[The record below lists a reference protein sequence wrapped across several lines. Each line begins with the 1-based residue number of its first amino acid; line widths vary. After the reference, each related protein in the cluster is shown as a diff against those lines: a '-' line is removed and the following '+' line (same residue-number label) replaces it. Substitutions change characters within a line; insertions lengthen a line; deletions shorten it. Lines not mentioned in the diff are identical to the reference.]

1 MIRGV
6 DNLGIESTCTWAN
19 PRDTWSKD
27 ERNTTKPSL
36 SESKPTLFLSRSA
49 PTCRR
54 ESPKHTLKELVTG
67 PRPHEY
73 LDVKDL
79 PASWDWR
86 NINGTNFVSWS
97 RNQHIPTYCGS
108 CWAHGP
114 TSSIAD
120 RINIVRKR
128 AWPDMT
134 LSPQVIVNCQAG
146 GSCNGGNP
154 GEVYVFA
161 HKNGIPE

>member
-1 MIRGV
+1 MI
-6 DNLGIESTCTWAN
+6 N
-19 PRDTWSKD
+19 
-27 ERNTTKPSL
+27 
-36 SESKPTLFLSRSA
+36 
-49 PTCRR
+49 
-54 ESPKHTLKELVTG
+54 

-73 LDVKDL
+73 IDVKDL
-79 PASWDWR
+79 PETWDWR
-86 NINGTNFVSWS
+86 NINGTNWLSWT
-97 RNQHIPTYCGS
+97 RNQHIPQYCGS

-134 LSPQVIVNCQAG
+134 LSPQVIINCKAG

-154 GEVYVFA
+154 KEVYVYA
-161 HKNGIPE
+161 HKNGVP